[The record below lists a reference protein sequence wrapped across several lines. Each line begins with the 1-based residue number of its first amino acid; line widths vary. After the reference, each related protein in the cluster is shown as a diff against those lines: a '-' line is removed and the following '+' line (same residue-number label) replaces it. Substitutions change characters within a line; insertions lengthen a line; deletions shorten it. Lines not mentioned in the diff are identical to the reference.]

1 MIFYEV
7 LRNFFL
13 NHLKNQGKI
22 FLTYFRPNFTQSLGF
37 PTGRGDAHDQRGVAV
52 ERLQQLRAEHQRPHR
67 QEDDRRQ
74 EQGVHQRPTRHK
86 RARSPS
92 TNFAKK

>member
-1 MIFYEV
+1 M
-7 LRNFFL
+7 N
-13 NHLKNQGKI
+13 KI
-22 FLTYFRPNFTQSLGF
+22 TGQKSDLTPNLGF
-37 PTGRGDAHDQRGVAV
+37 PTGRGDANDQRGVAV